1 VCRLDRSLFFDL
13 NHLEIDSLVG
23 RSLLLNSEDHDL
35 VALQT
40 EPLLFHDHH
49 DEAQQ
54 LLLVLLNVFRHFVAN
69 NAAARIALAHHLLLR

>member
-1 VCRLDRSLFFDL
+1 MCRLDRSLFFDL